1 MAEEHH
7 DLRRSLASRVKQTL
21 SGYGL
26 EMVVVG
32 RYDDLRQAISAQTG
46 NWDDPSYFSKPS
58 RLIVHLE
65 HKDGAWV
72 ASTPATTGNFA
83 YGNTAGH
90 RSIGSIFIRVIPAVK
105 KSDTDFTVHD
115 KWEWIL
121 WYAFWPKLESGSSGE
136 AFSGFDPVKGTFS
149 YRDADQRYIAAGLV
163 TLNKPDDTLNLSGG
177 LPPLTYQQATDAVKT
192 LINVTAQP
200 DPNANPPEPAPIEVY
215 NGRDPGDVDR
225 MVKTIAE
232 AIEKASGSTAVNGDD
247 DEPGPTGPPPQIPEF
262 DDLIGID
269 SEVYRQI
276 NDALKSE
283 FKHLLFYGP
292 PGTGKTTLAQRVAG
306 AISERWKLITGSSD
320 WTSQDIIGGY
330 HPLSEGK
337 LKFLPGVLLENFDKP
352 LVFDELNRCDI
363 DKVIGPLFTVLSGQ
377 STTLPYLVDPSD
389 ENSARIEILPKGVA
403 NLPRSHAP
411 SPQWKLIATINSID
425 KASLY
430 QMSYALTR
438 RFAWIYV
445 DVPADPHAFI
455 RTFVTRHHG
464 VAAPA
469 ADSPVPLGDIWAAI
483 NKVRPIGPAPILDII
498 KLIRSRNDA
507 FNLFAE
513 VANPAE
519 TDPYLDGLYMFL
531 LPMLDGIRHD
541 EAARIAKSIA
551 AALHIENDSRAAR
564 LTNRLTALA
573 I

>member
-1 MAEEHH
+1 M
-7 DLRRSLASRVKQTL
+7 L
-21 SGYGL
+21 SSYGL
-26 EMVVVG
+26 EMIVVG
-32 RYDDLRQAISAQTG
+32 IYDDLRQGISQQTG

-65 HKDGAWV
+65 HKDGNWS
-72 ASTPATTGNFA
+72 ASTPATAGNFA
-83 YGNTAGH
+83 YGNTAAH
-90 RSIGSIFIRVIPAVK
+90 RSIGCIFIRVIPAVK
-105 KSDTDFTVHD
+105 KSDTEFTIHD

-121 WYAFWPKLESGSSGE
+121 WYAFWPKLRSGSSGE
-136 AFSGFDPVKGTFS
+136 AFSGFDPVHGTFS
-149 YRDADQRYIAAGLV
+149 YNDGNQRYIAAGLV
-163 TLNKPDDTLNLSGG
+163 TLNQPDDALDVGGG
-177 LPPLTYQQATDAVKT
+177 LPQLTYQQATDAVRT
-192 LINVTAQP
+192 LINVTPQADLKLQ
-200 DPNANPPEPAPIEVY
+200 PPEPTPIEVY
-215 NGRDPGDVDR
+215 NGLDPSDLDR

-232 AIEKASGSTAVNGDD
+232 AVEKASGATAVNGDEE
-247 DEPGPTGPPPQIPEF
+247 EPGPAGPPPQIPEF

-283 FKHLLFYGP
+283 FKHMLFYGP

-306 AISERWKLITGSSD
+306 AISESWKLITGSSD

-330 HPLSEGK
+330 HPLAEGK

-363 DKVIGPLFTVLSGQ
+363 DKVIGPLFTVLSQQ

-403 NLPRSHAP
+403 NLPRSYAP

-438 RFAWIYV
+438 RFAWIYI
-445 DVPADPHAFI
+445 DVPADPHGFM
-455 RTFVTRHHG
+455 RTYVPRHSG
-464 VAAPA
+464 AASPA

-498 KLIRSRNDA
+498 KLIRSRDDA
-507 FNLFAE
+507 FNFFKE
-513 VANPAE
+513 VTAPAE
-519 TDPYLDGLYMFL
+519 ADPYLDGLYMFL

-541 EAARIAKSIA
+541 EAVRIANSIA
-551 AALHIENDSRAAR
+551 AALHIESDGRAAR
-564 LTNRLTALA
+564 LTNRLTGLA